1 MMKNGISE
9 EFLRYRKVIA
19 SLLRRIRPAATQQD
33 IEDILQDTFINT
45 YKSSLTQEIKFPKS
59 FMIKTAIRLANR
71 QIELSRR
78 MDSVEYIEE
87 FSDESLSIYDIGGFS
102 SSTEREVLY
111 RQDFGLLCEAINQLP
126 SQCRRVF
133 ILKKIYGFSQR
144 DIAERLNISQSTVEK
159 HVAKGLLK
167 AMGFYHRSQ
176 SKALS
181 LRHNELSEKSV
192 TETSRL
198 SLIGFKE
205 RVLKLKK
212 RD

>member
-1 MMKNGISE
+1 MKKGISE
-9 EFLRYRKVIA
+9 EFLKCRRVIA
-19 SLLRRIRPAATQQD
+19 SLLRRIRPAATPQD
-33 IEDILQDTFINT
+33 IEDVLQDTFINT

-87 FSDESLSIYDIGGFS
+87 FSDESLSIYDAGGLS

-111 RQDFGLLCEAINQLP
+111 RQDFGLLCDAINQLP

-144 DIAERLNISQSTVEK
+144 DIAERLEISQSTVEK

-167 AMGFYHRSQ
+167 TIDFYHKSQ
-176 SKALS
+176 PKTESS
-181 LRHNELSEKSV
+181 RQNELSEKSAA
-192 TETSRL
+192 ETSRL
-198 SLIGFKE
+198 SVIGFKE
-205 RVLKLKK
+205 RVLKPKK
-212 RD
+212 T